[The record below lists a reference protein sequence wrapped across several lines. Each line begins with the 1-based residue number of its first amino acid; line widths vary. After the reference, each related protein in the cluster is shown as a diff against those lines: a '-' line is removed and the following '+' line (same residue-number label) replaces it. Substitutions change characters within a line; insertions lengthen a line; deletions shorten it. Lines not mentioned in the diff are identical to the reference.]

1 MSAAVS
7 VGPGMAVGGV
17 VAASHLPALQ
27 ADAQM
32 QPLPTG
38 GQALLAAFDR
48 VWKPRDPN
56 VIEVAAGGHLPTQP
70 RRLARNLNE
79 NPFQSSRYGVLGV
92 CVGSGQGEALVLETP
107 A

>member
-1 MSAAVS
+1 MTTAVS

-32 QPLPTG
+32 KPLAAG

-48 VWKPRDPN
+48 VWKPSDPN
-56 VIEVAAGGHLPTQP
+56 VIEVTAGAHLPTQP
-70 RRLARNLNE
+70 RR
-79 NPFQSSRYGVLGV
+79 SV
-92 CVGSGQGEALVLETP
+92 QGEAPEASLRDTACSRTHGIAGLFD
-107 A
+107 